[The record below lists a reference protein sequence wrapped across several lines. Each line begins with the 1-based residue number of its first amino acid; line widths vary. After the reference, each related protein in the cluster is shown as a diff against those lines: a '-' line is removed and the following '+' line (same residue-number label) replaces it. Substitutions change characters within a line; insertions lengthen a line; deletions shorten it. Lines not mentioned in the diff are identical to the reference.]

1 MEAFKVASL
10 QPFVP
15 KSKEVYQAK
24 FRTGENTDDSF
35 MKGLDFDVDEQ
46 SSSIYVLVTEYSGRE
61 DLFVTIYEREGSEE
75 EEIARSSLGKYANH
89 LGPVSL
95 TKGKYRLVI
104 HPDQDSTSEA

>member
-35 MKGLDFDVDEQ
+35 MKGLDFDVDE
-46 SSSIYVLVTEYSGRE
+46 
-61 DLFVTIYEREGSEE
+61 
-75 EEIARSSLGKYANH
+75 
-89 LGPVSL
+89 
-95 TKGKYRLVI
+95 
-104 HPDQDSTSEA
+104 